1 MNNSTAIIIFDIN
14 YVVRINH
21 RNVSILRKFS
31 LMYLATMRIIHIL
44 NNNPIPLTT
53 RNKNKLLK
61 FRFCKFYSV
70 KLSNC
75 ST

>member
-44 NNNPIPLTT
+44 NNNPIPLTI
-53 RNKNKLLK
+53 RRKIKIN
-61 FRFCKFYSV
+61 FVFVSFIP
-70 KLSNC
+70 
-75 ST
+75 